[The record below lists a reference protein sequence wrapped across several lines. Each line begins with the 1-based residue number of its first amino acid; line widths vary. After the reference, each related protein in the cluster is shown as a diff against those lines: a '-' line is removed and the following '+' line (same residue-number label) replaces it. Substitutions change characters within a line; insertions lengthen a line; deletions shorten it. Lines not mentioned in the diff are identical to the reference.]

1 MPKQTLLDRIAK
13 AMNVRN
19 KAITRKNSDEL
30 VDALDAR
37 IADWRKRQD
46 KWTKEKL
53 EAAQLLSDEWVR
65 RLMNGETETP
75 SEAIEYIV
83 GDLGPGGYLSG
94 TGAPLGYDYMLP
106 GRYSERLAE
115 EDRGPWRRRR

>member
-13 AMNVRN
+13 AMKVRN

-30 VDALDAR
+30 VNALDAR

-46 KWTKEKL
+46 KWMKEKL
-53 EAAQLLSDEWVR
+53 EASSLLSDEWIR
-65 RLMNGETETP
+65 RLMAGEREMP
-75 SEAIEYIV
+75 SEAIEYITS
-83 GDLGPGGYLSG
+83 DLGQGYLSG

-106 GRYSERLAE
+106 GRYSKRLAE
-115 EDRGPWRRRR
+115 EDRGPWRR

>member
-13 AMNVRN
+13 AVNVRN
-19 KAITRKNSDEL
+19 KAITRKNSDGL
-30 VDALDAR
+30 VNALDAR

-46 KWTKEKL
+46 RWTKEKL
-53 EAAQLLSDEWVR
+53 EASRFLSDEWIR

-75 SEAIEYIV
+75 SEAIDDII
-83 GDLGPGGYLSG
+83 GDLTGRGYLSG

-106 GRYSERLAE
+106 GRYSELLAK
-115 EDRGPWRRRR
+115 EDRGPWRR